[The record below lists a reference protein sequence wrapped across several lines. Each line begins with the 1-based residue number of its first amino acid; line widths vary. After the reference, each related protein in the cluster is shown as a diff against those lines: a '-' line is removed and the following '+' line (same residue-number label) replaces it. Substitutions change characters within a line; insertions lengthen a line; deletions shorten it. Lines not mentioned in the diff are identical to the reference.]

1 MKPIEGKVFAPF
13 QKSIPDPIYN
23 EKTTVLPHLSIR
35 EKTVWERIEPTTV
48 NSIRACD
55 GFPVKTFREL
65 MDIVA
70 QVTLNNGSY
79 EMYYRG
85 QVLDYKNNQSS
96 FYRNRTPKTVIL
108 PTICRPGEKSNKRS
122 ITKSQIIKRY
132 DKLETMTGL
141 AKETDLFENE
151 KKVSFNE
158 YYYSL
163 FQHYDIISTPLIDI
177 TQSLR
182 VAASFALRESNTGYV
197 YVFGLPF
204 PNQSIS
210 CFADLGIVLIKLQNV
225 VPVDAIRPRYQ
236 EGFLVGKF
244 PITATKSN
252 FDNLANR
259 LIAKFQVD
267 NTKGNFWDDFFQ
279 PMPEDLLFPKKD
291 KVESELNRI
300 KERYDNLS

>member
-13 QKSIPDPIYN
+13 QKSIPYPIYN
-23 EKTTVLPHLSIR
+23 EMTTVLPHLSIG

-163 FQHYDIISTPLIDI
+163 FQHYDITSTPLIDI

-182 VAASFALRESNTGYV
+182 VAATFALRESNTGYV

-210 CFADLGIVLIKLQNV
+210 YFADLGIVLIKLQNV